1 MIHSVAN
8 IIFPRDN
15 IVVEKGR
22 ATITTK
28 QKDAY

>member
-8 IIFPRDN
+8 YIFPKDN

-22 ATITTK
+22 TTIITK

>member
-8 IIFPRDN
+8 YIFPKDN

-22 ATITTK
+22 TTITK